1 MLSIDELVEGVRA
14 LSPAKRRQLLRRLR
28 VNGLLD
34 FDEPLTDHDAL
45 NISTALGIAFSD
57 QATAAHLPASSSS
70 VGSAPRSTA
79 DVQSSP
85 ASSDNTISESTSTSS
100 IADAPPSEDP
110 LQAEE
115 TTTDEKISTAER
127 TRIDLTKGKHLAPS
141 SGKVVVGAPAP
152 AVEQPESTDDPHA
165 MAPVPGE
172 GPRGIIRLVFD
183 GGSKGNPGYGYGSY
197 ALEWPGLDPQVVRLQ
212 HGNSVTNNEAEYDTL
227 VKALETI
234 LKRLHAMGA
243 DPSTATIDIR
253 GDSLLVINQVIGEW
267 KCKHDRL
274 KRRRDKIRAM
284 LDQFEYWELR
294 HHDRENSVRVLGH

>member
-1 MLSIDELVEGVRA
+1 MLSIDELVEGIRV

-57 QATAAHLPASSSS
+57 QAPVAHTVIHTVASSASA
-70 VGSAPRSTA
+70 GSPHHSTA
-79 DVQSSP
+79 DAQSSSP
-85 ASSDNTISESTSTSS
+85 TVASSEVVH
-100 IADAPPSEDP
+100 
-110 LQAEE
+110 QAEAS
-115 TTTDEKISTAER
+115 TPAEKISTAEP

-141 SGKVVVGAPAP
+141 SGKVVVGAPIP
-152 AVEQPESTDDPHA
+152 ATEQPESADDDPHA

-172 GPRGIIRLVFD
+172 GPRGTIRVVFD

-227 VKALETI
+227 VKALDAI

-243 DPSTATIDIR
+243 DPSAATIDIR

-294 HHDRENSVRVLGH
+294 HHDRENSVRILGH